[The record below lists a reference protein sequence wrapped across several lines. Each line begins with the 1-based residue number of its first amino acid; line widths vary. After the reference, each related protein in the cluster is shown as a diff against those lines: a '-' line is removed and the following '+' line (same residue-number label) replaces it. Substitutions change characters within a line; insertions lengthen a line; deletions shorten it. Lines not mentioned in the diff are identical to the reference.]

1 MNYIKVLFL
10 SSFLI
15 AFPVFSEVE
24 TTSSIRGTVNVA
36 GATVEIT
43 NQSTGQSKSVSA
55 GSTGG
60 FSASFLKVGG
70 PYSVSASAPG
80 YVTESVDGLF
90 LVLNETTNITITLFS
105 SEDLEEVVTIGSK
118 AGTIKVG
125 TGTSLDRFA
134 MDGVPTINRS
144 VADFAKLDPRVSIN
158 TGSSRNAEISV
169 MGANNRYNDFSID
182 GVSFNDPF
190 GLNANCFGR

>member
-24 TTSSIRGTVNVA
+24 TTSSIRGTVNIA

-43 NQSTGQSKSVSA
+43 NQSTGQTKSVSA

-70 PYSVSASAPG
+70 PYSVSAW
-80 YVTESVDGLF
+80 L
-90 LVLNETTNITITLFS
+90 LVMAQSQL
-105 SEDLEEVVTIGSK
+105 
-118 AGTIKVG
+118 
-125 TGTSLDRFA
+125 
-134 MDGVPTINRS
+134 MDY
-144 VADFAKLDPRVSIN
+144 F
-158 TGSSRNAEISV
+158 
-169 MGANNRYNDFSID
+169 
-182 GVSFNDPF
+182 
-190 GLNANCFGR
+190 